1 MLIDN
6 PAASRE
12 IVACTGA
19 RPTHPGADVM
29 HGELREQLEEY
40 SKSIGRVF
48 DPIWNCMCGE
58 DGAASDRDECVPSRT
73 EPREVSAG
81 QTLKYE
87 EAIPH
92 SAVETAEDVQEIS
105 V

>member
-1 MLIDN
+1 
-6 PAASRE
+6 
-12 IVACTGA
+12 
-19 RPTHPGADVM
+19 M
-29 HGELREQLEEY
+29 HRQLRGQLEEY
-40 SKSIGRVF
+40 SKSVGRVF

-58 DGAASDRDECVPSRT
+58 DEAASDGDEGVPSRT

-81 QTLKYE
+81 QALEYE

-92 SAVETAEDVQEIS
+92 NTVETAEDVQEIS